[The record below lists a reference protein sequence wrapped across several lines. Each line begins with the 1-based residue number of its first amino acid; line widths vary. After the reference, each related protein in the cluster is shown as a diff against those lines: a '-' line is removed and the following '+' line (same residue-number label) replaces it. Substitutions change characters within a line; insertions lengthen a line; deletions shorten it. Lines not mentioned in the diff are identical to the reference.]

1 MNIYID
7 KQNLLSYVKSTKNE
21 SFAKCNEML
30 KEYFSFH
37 FSFSKMELAHVP
49 NEPDYIK
56 ESKDLVM
63 SWITNMNSGV
73 RENAVHWKSKVPSM
87 PWKEDTLS
95 SFTKEQLSSVYWLDN
110 KDISE
115 EENSS
120 RLIVASVG
128 NEISSLQNLMIKNY
142 NSQKQIK
149 KLKGWSDINGL
160 KSPCTDIILIDRFI
174 MSSPEIKE
182 FNLYALLQMLC
193 TDIDSIVNIIIFTDP
208 QKSNQ
213 SDAGWKKIICEIKSF
228 VKQKSNVEPN
238 VTIALS
244 SNLGEHDRELF
255 TNYKS
260 YQSGD
265 SFNYFDSNGNVI
277 TKGRFLNVYSLVD
290 KEKYENWLDFVDDM
304 QSLLERIDRNNPDMV
319 KGDRKSYYLK
329 FPQHHNIKAHSKLKK
344 KRP

>member
-1 MNIYID
+1 MCQMSRIIL
-7 KQNLLSYVKSTKNE
+7 KNLKLNMIIQ
-21 SFAKCNEML
+21 FL
-30 KEYFSFH
+30 
-37 FSFSKMELAHVP
+37 ELF
-49 NEPDYIK
+49 
-56 ESKDLVM
+56 
-63 SWITNMNSGV
+63 WITNMNSGV

-213 SDAGWKKIICEIKSF
+213 SDAKLF
-228 VKQKSNVEPN
+228 VKLNPLLNKR
-238 VTIALS
+238 VTWSQMLQ
-244 SNLGEHDRELF
+244 LLF
-255 TNYKS
+255 LRT
-260 YQSGD
+260 
-265 SFNYFDSNGNVI
+265 
-277 TKGRFLNVYSLVD
+277 
-290 KEKYENWLDFVDDM
+290 
-304 QSLLERIDRNNPDMV
+304 
-319 KGDRKSYYLK
+319 
-329 FPQHHNIKAHSKLKK
+329 
-344 KRP
+344 